1 MKPKAAAPK
10 PKNNNSRPEFLRDGK
25 LGRSPFRLRR
35 NPRASLAAPAA
46 RGAGGGPPRRRNPP
60 RGRRTPPARF
70 FHGVP
75 ASACGPRP
83 PVRFAAPVRY
93 RADSSAWM
101 AAAAFLP
108 APMANMTVAAPVT
121 ASPPA

>member
-1 MKPKAAAPK
+1 MFPAP
-10 PKNNNSRPEFLRDGK
+10 
-25 LGRSPFRLRR
+25 
-35 NPRASLAAPAA
+35 AQPAA
-46 RGAGGGPPRRRNPP
+46 RTAHAARAVFSWRPRVR
-60 RGRRTPPARF
+60 
-70 FHGVP
+70 VQ
-75 ASACGPRP
+75 SACGPRP

>member
-1 MKPKAAAPK
+1 MFPAP
-10 PKNNNSRPEFLRDGK
+10 
-25 LGRSPFRLRR
+25 
-35 NPRASLAAPAA
+35 AQPAA
-46 RGAGGGPPRRRNPP
+46 RTAHA
-60 RGRRTPPARF
+60 ARAV

>member
-1 MKPKAAAPK
+1 MKRK
-10 PKNNNSRPEFLRDGK
+10 G
-25 LGRSPFRLRR
+25 GRGEH
-35 NPRASLAAPAA
+35 PRARATRRADGA
-46 RGAGGGPPRRRNPP
+46 RRP
-60 RGRRTPPARF
+60 RGF
-70 FHGVP
+70 FM
-75 ASACGPRP
+75 ASPRP